1 MTPLSD
7 FLRIAS
13 PEQRERCA
21 TLAGTSVGY
30 LYQLA
35 GCHRRNPSVNLAV
48 RLAEATET
56 LHRETDGRLP
66 IVTAEQIA
74 TMCAV
79 AGFEDMDGGRTG

>member
-35 GCHRRNPSVNLAV
+35 GCHRRNPSAVLAL
-48 RLAEATET
+48 RIAEATAV

-66 IVTAEQIA
+66 VVTAEQIA

-79 AGFEDMDGGRTG
+79 AGFEDMDEGRTG

>member
-35 GCHRRNPSVNLAV
+35 GCHRRNPSATLAL
-48 RLAEATET
+48 RIAEATET
-56 LHRETDGRLP
+56 LHRETEGRLP
-66 IVTAEQIA
+66 IVTAEQLA

-79 AGFEDMDGGRTG
+79 AGFEDMGDGAA